1 MAPTASASGVLN
13 VPPAAVPTTIDFSG
27 AASCVAGFET
37 PTVIASTADG
47 VVFCGLATPRA
58 CYALSYA
65 TGTFHRFDAS
75 HPEPPTTVSSA
86 GRHLLEARRGAIVV
100 CERDAAGTRR
110 EPCTTLDVG
119 AFAAD
124 AKVPADVSQDGTKVV
139 VVREVGG
146 EAHGFTVDIYDLATR
161 RRLKRFGLKGQEH
174 VSHVRWPGQ
183 RIFVSDCVAAGPG
196 CTPLLVDPDTE
207 KATRPGDVNV
217 FAVENAAQQAN
228 GPLWGFVDSTGSTI
242 ALADVDTGVKKATL
256 HVPLASE
263 VLSGVAVARRQ
274 GSEIVIVSGAPRPG
288 QAVLVDLSSGKI
300 GRNYTPK
307 PCK

>member
-183 RIFVSDCVAAGPG
+183 RIFVSD
-196 CTPLLVDPDTE
+196 L
-207 KATRPGDVNV
+207 
-217 FAVENAAQQAN
+217 AAQLRDAPVSRRAGQVVTFFDRHWQPVQRPDRLSVEARCVGRIGTRTGG
-228 GPLWGFVDSTGSTI
+228 GPVLPDHRVERGVEAVDAGKI
-242 ALADVDTGVKKATL
+242 VLEQ
-256 HVPLASE
+256 LASAE
-263 VLSGVAVARRQ
+263 VTTAQQLCQCRGGLEVV
-274 GSEIVIVSGAPRPG
+274 GSHRLGLLAW
-288 QAVLVDLSSGKI
+288 
-300 GRNYTPK
+300 
-307 PCK
+307 